1 MAIAAIKWSRGT
13 ALVNRGLEI
22 THVIYF
28 FWLSITSTYTWLL
41 CLCFYFGMSFFFL
54 QVTKKYSLIFQKSK
68 NYPNDST
75 TKHASQAASTV
86 PGDGAEAS
94 FLFLRVLKIKLRLH
108 YSLHFHSHKTEDN
121 NSWRLRKGRRPGC
134 LFRFHSHSCFPGCI
148 DILPTKNHLWYLS

>member
-22 THVIYF
+22 THVILF
-28 FWLSITSTYTWLL
+28 FWLSITSTHKWLL
-41 CLCFYFGMSFFFL
+41 CLCFSFGMSFFFASY
-54 QVTKKYSLIFQKSK
+54 KKIQFDLTEKQKL
-68 NYPNDST
+68 
-75 TKHASQAASTV
+75 SQWFNNKTRI
-86 PGDGAEAS
+86 PGSINSPWRWRRGK
-94 FLFLRVLKIKLRLH
+94 FFFLRVLKIKLRLH

-134 LFRFHSHSCFPGCI
+134 LFRFHSHSCFLGCI